1 MISSNNASKLN
12 VLMIGPDRSVHG
24 GISAVVNN
32 LFDAGLDKMVNLTYI
47 GTMKD
52 GSRFRKLLVAIKAYL
67 QFCRAV
73 KHCDIVHVHFSSDA
87 SFWRKSLFIRKAYR
101 VGKPIV
107 LHQHGGDFRT
117 FYIHDLNNK
126 QRTYVRN
133 TLNMGSVMLVINPEL
148 HELFKKKVLLDKLPT
163 LIFPNAIQI
172 PSETVKK
179 YGQHQLLFLG
189 RICRDKG
196 VQELLEAVRQ
206 LKGQYPSLH
215 LYLGGSFEDSDLKRL
230 VDSMSDCVTWIGW
243 VSGEDKANWLKKCD
257 IFVLPSYFEG
267 QSVSILEAMSYSCA
281 IAASNVGGIPQMIL
295 NGQTG
300 LLFEPKSTASIEETL
315 QKLLDDPALC
325 RNLGKA
331 ARKRVSS
338 QFSMDKYIHKLLS
351 IYKTTV
357 MQSRQTD

>member
-1 MISSNNASKLN
+1 M
-12 VLMIGPDRSVHG
+12 
-24 GISAVVNN
+24 
-32 LFDAGLDKMVNLTYI
+32 
-47 GTMKD
+47 
-52 GSRFRKLLVAIKAYL
+52 
-67 QFCRAV
+67 
-73 KHCDIVHVHFSSDA
+73 
-87 SFWRKSLFIRKAYR
+87 YR